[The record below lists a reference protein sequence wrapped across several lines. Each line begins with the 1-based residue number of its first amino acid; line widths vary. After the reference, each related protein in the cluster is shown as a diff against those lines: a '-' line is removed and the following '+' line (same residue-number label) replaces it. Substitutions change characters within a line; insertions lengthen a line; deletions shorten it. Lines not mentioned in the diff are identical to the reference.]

1 MGCECTG
8 EEAAL
13 SDSPSLHTVGVGSP
27 SSPSAA
33 EPGRGGGDGERWD
46 DWWIGDD
53 GEGVLR
59 GDGVLWGEGV

>member
-1 MGCECTG
+1 M
-8 EEAAL
+8 

-59 GDGVLWGEGV
+59 GDGVLWGEGD